1 MCPEITGV
9 YPAALNIWHITYDFA
24 DASFAMTVAA
34 QDAPE
39 ARQIASESLACYEV
53 KASAAK

>member
-9 YPAALNIWHITYDFA
+9 YPAALNIWHVTYDFA

-39 ARQIASESLACYEV
+39 ARQIAYESLALL
-53 KASAAK
+53 